1 MKMYTRSRLEILHPI
16 IKNVIYLLMWHRKY
30 SCDEKRQGKWTA
42 LIQAAALGN
51 LVKNN

>member
-30 SCDEKRQGKWTA
+30 SCDEKRQGK
-42 LIQAAALGN
+42 
-51 LVKNN
+51 